1 MEILLQVIEEEV
13 NSVYQELLLEQF
25 DDDTGSGS
33 GKGLGRIIDRSNTVG
48 MFLSPVTDIW
58 NAIKFRAAEAGIKAV
73 KTIAQL
79 VAGTISAILPF
90 NDPKVIDDINR
101 EYDRLEAEALR
112 DLDSQFAQERK
123 NLDQGWETFK
133 TDFWGI
139 GFVAS
144 PMNAIAGLAVG
155 GKALDTA
162 FSVLNVASGGR
173 AERAY
178 NLISGERTR
187 GDIFEAAT
195 NQIETEEYEIALEEG
210 FMDWVRGKI
219 GTSTVPTSNATNQTN
234 TEQPKTDFKS
244 LPEKKKKEVLDK
256 LMKNPEVVEAVNQWS
271 TENLPKVIGSVV
283 GNMNKTIAAKAQSG
297 EITPPELANYKA
309 MAPNFVETLFS
320 KMKGKG
326 KKFKVEPPPAAL
338 NAASKV
344 VEAEIK
350 SMPVLPAQPQ
360 QAPAQPVA
368 QQTQATQPQP
378 VAAGVQAPQPKQ

>member
-1 MEILLQVIEEEV
+1 MEILLQIIEEEV
-13 NSVYQELLLEQF
+13 NSVCEELLLEQY
-25 DDDTGSGS
+25 DDYDGGGE
-33 GKGLGRIIDRSNTVG
+33 GKGLGRIINRSNTVG
-48 MFLSPVTDIW
+48 MFLSPVADIW

-101 EYDRLEAEALR
+101 KYDGWEAEALSG
-112 DLDSQFAQERK
+112 LDRQFAQERK

-155 GKALDTA
+155 GKALDAA

-178 NLISGERTR
+178 DLISGERTR
-187 GDIFEAAT
+187 GDIFEA
-195 NQIETEEYEIALEEG
+195 
-210 FMDWVRGKI
+210 
-219 GTSTVPTSNATNQTN
+219 ATNQTN

-344 VEAEIK
+344 VEAKIK
-350 SMPVLPAQPQ
+350 SMPALPAQPQ

-378 VAAGVQAPQPKQ
+378 VAARVQAPQPKQ